1 MACRNDLC
9 DDAEGNFKIPDQNKI
24 FIRVRLE
31 ELTMYRFNTK
41 KAHRFTRLAVLIL
54 AVLALALVPV
64 LLAVQPPVAGAASTY
79 NAQAY
84 NLATPLCVD
93 WLASD
98 CTPIETNGYAWNG

>member
-1 MACRNDLC
+1 
-9 DDAEGNFKIPDQNKI
+9 
-24 FIRVRLE
+24 LE
-31 ELTMYRFNTK
+31 ELTMYQLNIK
-41 KAHRFTRLAVLIL
+41 NAHRFARSAMI
-54 AVLALALVPV
+54 VLALLTLALAPV
-64 LLAVQPPVAGAASTY
+64 LLAAQPPVAGAASTY